1 LRNAPREFALDDR
14 GMPESDDYLLA
25 LGPRFRWHGDGRA
38 RTVRRAWLDTF
49 DWRLY
54 RAGLTLELTSGR
66 GTTEL
71 VLTGRDGAVVAAQQ
85 AGPAGVR
92 PKWPGLL
99 DVLPVGPL
107 RERLRPVVGV
117 RALLPV
123 ARATSTVHGLRVLNS
138 DEKTVARVTV
148 DRMAVSSP
156 AKTTLPP
163 RLTVT
168 ALRGYQAQA
177 DRLTDILAAASG
189 MTDGGAGALAAALA
203 AAGRHPGDYTGK
215 ISVQLDPQAPAVAA
229 VAAVLAQLLGTLQAN
244 VGGVLRDIDTEFLH
258 DLRIAVRRTRS
269 TLKLAGDVL
278 PGSLASR
285 FRPEFK
291 WLGDLTT
298 PTRDLDVYLL
308 DFGAMAA
315 GLAAASPAELQPF
328 HDQLARRR
336 AAAQRQLARGLR
348 SARFSRLTGEWRDA
362 LGSAA
367 GGGRARPSAAQ
378 LAGRRIRRAHRR
390 VLADG
395 AAITATSAPES
406 MHELRKRCKDLRY
419 LLEIFGSLY
428 DPSQHWQAVRE
439 LKALQNCLGEF
450 QDTEVQRAEIRTFAT
465 QMMADR
471 TGPAATLLAMGE
483 VAAGLAVRQQRAR
496 GQFAGIFADFASPA
510 SQQRILAMTE
520 TATP

>member
-1 LRNAPREFALDDR
+1 
-14 GMPESDDYLLA
+14 
-25 LGPRFRWHGDGRA
+25 
-38 RTVRRAWLDTF
+38 
-49 DWRLY
+49 
-54 RAGLTLELTSGR
+54 
-66 GTTEL
+66 
-71 VLTGRDGAVVAAQQ
+71 
-85 AGPAGVR
+85 
-92 PKWPGLL
+92 
-99 DVLPVGPL
+99 
-107 RERLRPVVGV
+107 
-117 RALLPV
+117 
-123 ARATSTVHGLRVLNS
+123 
-138 DEKTVARVTV
+138 
-148 DRMAVSSP
+148 
-156 AKTTLPP
+156 
-163 RLTVT
+163 
-168 ALRGYQAQA
+168 
-177 DRLTDILAAASG
+177 
-189 MTDGGAGALAAALA
+189 
-203 AAGRHPGDYTGK
+203 
-215 ISVQLDPQAPAVAA
+215 
-229 VAAVLAQLLGTLQAN
+229 
-244 VGGVLRDIDTEFLH
+244 
-258 DLRIAVRRTRS
+258 
-269 TLKLAGDVL
+269 
-278 PGSLASR
+278 
-285 FRPEFK
+285 
-291 WLGDLTT
+291 
-298 PTRDLDVYLL
+298 VYLL

-315 GLAAASPAELQPF
+315 GLAAASPAELRPF
-328 HDQLARRR
+328 HEQLARRR

-367 GGGRARPSAAQ
+367 GGGRARPSAVQ

-450 QDTEVQRAEIRTFAT
+450 QDTEVQRAEIRAFAA